1 MRHAADAPLVA
12 TTERNLVLAG
22 EQEFKQC
29 IAKQIEPYSVPCQI
43 ELAPVEPAEL
53 DRRIAELHYGVL
65 AISAGGEIRSERLR
79 ELFTRLACD
88 IRVVA

>member
-22 EQEFKQC
+22 EREFKQC
-29 IAKQIEPYSVPCQI
+29 IASRSSLIPFLVRS
-43 ELAPVEPAEL
+43 VEPAQL